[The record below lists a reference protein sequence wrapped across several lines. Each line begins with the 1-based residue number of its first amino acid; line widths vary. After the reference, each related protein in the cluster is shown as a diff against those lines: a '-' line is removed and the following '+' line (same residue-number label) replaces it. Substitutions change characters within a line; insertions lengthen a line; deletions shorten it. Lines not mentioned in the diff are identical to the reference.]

1 MPVQADA
8 VPKDAKSVGDQINRF
23 GSQYAVLCQW
33 AALHDLSDALELA
46 FWTLGLDQHIVA
58 IGNLVNEFHHPES
71 EDILARWRQ
80 TPVIAL
86 LDDLAKAIRQD
97 PLISRQYPALPH
109 SGSASKTKHNY
120 KGSLKEQTFLITLI
134 THPLPGTEQL
144 SEYEL
149 RRALRLWLIVQA
161 ANRVVTDHC
170 LADRNISTAA
180 RFLIADRYQEQW
192 QLVDDVLRRARRY
205 LTPDNWTFERF
216 TDALSLAAEQYKQSH
231 TFGKSGSAFI
241 NAIIEIASGDIKP
254 FTTQRDFPQRHFVH
268 TELTKPNHEPAPFI
282 GVDESS
288 EKVIEVWPS
297 PEGLIDEEADEA
309 IYLLP
314 VDATDTQAQ
323 QELTG
328 RSFYQQQAETSH
340 YLPWSYSKLLPP
352 ECLVVEQWVAQQL
365 NHTDHRERLGGALVW
380 LAIRFSRSLSQV
392 LAMGIRDE
400 VQGEWSLS
408 SNLKQMHRLPPR
420 RRNAWKPNIAAQ
432 AYVAAVHEKQCI
444 GLIPEVRE
452 ALLISDQR
460 LPTQASSLVELW
472 QSASPAQKI
481 EVWFNECMSKA
492 CPRVTSGKLSEVWGQ
507 SVFDASGNHHFAR
520 MLTAHPNSALPGA
533 CSYASWDVE
542 AIEQGL
548 ALPYQIQGAETL
560 QSTNQGSLLVPLE
573 TQLNRVISEATQQL
587 KETLEGND
595 LVRLHNQWTCY
606 CVMALYAAT
615 GSRYLKDP
623 FESTRFFNHGLP
635 AVFVNDKAEGSGVR
649 NGRMVPLA
657 DKVIKFVEAYL
668 SYLQRLAEHL
678 LSTHPAIS
686 SRINTLLELPVKAE
700 QPLFFL
706 LDESLNWHSM
716 SATDLPGASLFD
728 WPLPPNLFRHRLA
741 QQLPLLGVDNEVVDG
756 WLGHAEKSVATYGD
770 TSARCW
776 LDDWTAYRAEVN
788 KLFERLSFDLLVPPV
803 SLPVAPLVHG
813 LPTTPSRVFGQRL
826 REKNRR
832 LATRNVIRAALND
845 IELFLKGRDIA
856 TLSADEIN
864 QLGRQMLLQHGKTP
878 YPSAALRFSVLTRLL
893 ERHESP
899 HRHAFQRRYIPV
911 LPEKTLIQEH
921 APVYA
926 TLMTQLMQWA
936 TKVRP
941 YATRAHCSK
950 RQALALGAVLLCI
963 EKRISYTRLLNDVCQ
978 GDNFRLLYH
987 RKTYYVEYNEQL
999 DSTDWQAHV
1008 QRHRVSYHVASLL
1021 SYGQQLAS
1029 KKALDDPWSTPKQ
1042 APPLPKEFIQSC
1054 ESQECITIQQVLGQ
1068 AAAIVDQ
1075 ANLLGLPGVVA
1086 SALAGRIVATS
1097 LPMQAYIRMVHGK
1110 SLIFPPPIVNTEYS
1124 EFPTT
1129 LPALLRAS
1137 GDKYDLQQQAV
1148 LLFKEV
1154 KQILDGYTKL
1164 QAKITAKSLEQLVT
1178 QRNGKVSSAIML
1190 LVIWIAAVIRS
1201 GKGRAGR
1208 RFKPFESSSLHRYWG
1223 ALRKLFEEL
1232 AYGVDLLTLSSEEV
1246 TAFYAGL
1253 IDYQETQL
1261 SDMSYFSHRLRSFH
1275 RVVASLG
1282 VEEPDWNELP
1292 VAEQGRHVRAEMLS
1306 EREYLAALKR
1316 IGATQRAPDIAC
1328 VLQFILLCAYRFGLR
1343 LDEARGLLRRDW
1355 CEAHGY
1361 NWILVRNNRYRT
1373 LKSEASRRAVPL
1385 LFSLDAIEQRTINE
1399 VINRHDALLGGE
1411 TSMPMLGEM
1420 RDGKVDIA
1428 LSASAISAAEIDML
1442 RHVSGSPTLS
1452 LHHARHA
1459 FYNIMAASLLQL
1471 NTPVATKITKH
1482 TDRAYLRQTVMGQQY
1497 HCSRRVMMG
1506 LARLMGHRQP
1516 TTGLLNYHHLILE
1529 WADKLTPI
1537 KGTNG
1542 SILKEAIKPQD
1553 FKCYTPAAVLPQELL
1568 LFSDPTPYLLMK
1580 ALRLGAL
1587 RQNVRRA
1594 GEALGLSPEHA
1605 AILEGLVKAAE
1616 SNMRFNVR
1624 GQDQWVMSQDYPL
1637 GLLRSINDAAWNRLL
1652 EHASEINVETL
1663 VTTSELELH
1672 EVACQVGRHR
1682 HLLMSEA
1689 RHVAAIALTIKVFKV
1704 SPSNYVIAGKN
1715 CSDDVKSMLRSYGL
1729 NEISETGV
1737 QLDMFEVVK
1746 SGREMKYQQY
1756 AGLLLT
1762 KNESDVVRN
1771 RYELAVA
1778 YLVTATC
1785 LYVKGR
1791 GFKVS

>member
-1 MPVQADA
+1 MVEHTFA
-8 VPKDAKSVGDQINRF
+8 VKRDDISTGKQIARF
-23 GSQYAVLCQW
+23 GHPYRDICQW
-33 AALHDLSDALELA
+33 AAQHDLSDALELA
-46 FWTLGLDQHIVA
+46 FWTLGLDHQVVA

-71 EDILARWRQ
+71 KDILARWRQ
-80 TPVIAL
+80 NPTLAS

-97 PLISRQYPALPH
+97 PLINLQYPAFPH
-109 SGSASKTKHNY
+109 AGDATKTKNTY

-134 THPLPGTEQL
+134 TYPLPGAEQS
-144 SEYEL
+144 SEYVL
-149 RRALRLWLIVQA
+149 RRALRLWLIAQA
-161 ANRVVTDHC
+161 ANRVVTEHC

-180 RFLIADRYQEQW
+180 RFLIADRYQAQW

-205 LTPDNWTFERF
+205 LTPDTWTFERF

-231 TFGKSGSAFI
+231 TFGKSGTAFI
-241 NAIIEIASGDIKP
+241 NAIIEIASGDTKA
-254 FTTQRDFPQRHFVH
+254 FTTQRDFPPQPFVH
-268 TELTKPNHEPAPFI
+268 AELSAPISEPTPLI
-282 GVDESS
+282 SLDESS
-288 EKVIEVWPS
+288 EQFIEVCPN
-297 PEGLIDEEADEA
+297 PAGLLDEEADEA

-352 ECLVVEQWVAQQL
+352 ERLLIEQWLAQQL
-365 NHTDHRERLGGALVW
+365 KHTDQRERLGGALVW

-392 LAMGIRDE
+392 LSMGIGDE
-400 VQGEWSLS
+400 AQGEWSLA
-408 SNLKQMHRLPPR
+408 SNLKQMVRLSPR
-420 RRNAWKPNIAAQ
+420 RRNAWKPDIAAQ
-432 AYVAAVHEKQCI
+432 PYVAAVQEKQCV

-452 ALLISDQR
+452 TLVISSQP
-460 LPTQASSLVELW
+460 LSTQASLAELW
-472 QSASPAQKI
+472 QSVSPAQKI
-481 EVWFNECMSKA
+481 EVWFNERMRIA

-533 CSYASWDVE
+533 CSYASWDIE

-548 ALPYQIQGAETL
+548 ALPYQFQGAETL

-573 TQLNRVISEATQQL
+573 AQLNRAINEATQQL

-595 LVRLHNQWTCY
+595 LVRLHNQWTSY

-623 FESTRFFNHGLP
+623 FESPRFFNHDLP
-635 AVFVNDKAEGSGVR
+635 AMFINDKAEGSGVR

-657 DKVIKFVEAYL
+657 DKAIKFVEAYL
-668 SYLQRLAEHL
+668 SYLQRLAKHL

-686 SRINTLLELPVKAE
+686 SRINTLLELPAKAE

-716 SATDLPGASLFD
+716 SATDLPGATLFD

-776 LDDWTAYRAEVN
+776 MDDWTAYRKEVN
-788 KLFERLSFDLLVPPV
+788 ELFERLSFDLLAPPA
-803 SLPVAPLVHG
+803 SLPIAAVSSLRDSA
-813 LPTTPSRVFGQRL
+813 TSSRAFGQRL

-832 LATRNVIRAALND
+832 LATRNAIRAALND
-845 IELFLKGRDIA
+845 IELFLKGRDMA

-864 QLGRQMLLQHGKTP
+864 QLGRQMLLQQGKTP

-899 HRHAFQRRYIPV
+899 HRHAFQRRYIPM
-911 LPEKTLIQEH
+911 LPEKTLIHEH
-921 APVYA
+921 APAYA
-926 TLMTQLMQWA
+926 ALMTQLTHWA
-936 TKVRP
+936 STMRP
-941 YATRAHCSK
+941 YATRTHCSK
-950 RQALALGAVLLCI
+950 RQALALGALLLCI
-963 EKRISYTRLLNDVCQ
+963 EKRICYMRLLKDVCQ
-978 GDNFRLLYH
+978 GDNFRLIYH
-987 RKTYYVEYNEQL
+987 RKTYYLEYSEQL
-999 DSTDWQAHV
+999 DSTSWQAPI
-1008 QRHRVSYHVASLL
+1008 QRHTVSYHVASLL
-1021 SYGQQLAS
+1021 THGQRLTS
-1029 KKALDDPWSTPKQ
+1029 TKALDDPWTIPKQ
-1042 APPLPKEFIQSC
+1042 APPLPEALIQCC
-1054 ESQECITIQQVLGQ
+1054 ESQECITIQQILGQ

-1075 ANLLGLPGVVA
+1075 ANLLRLPGVVA
-1086 SALAGRIVATS
+1086 GALAGRIVATS
-1097 LPMQAYIRMVHGK
+1097 LPMQAHIRMVHGK
-1110 SLIFPPPIVNTEYS
+1110 SLMFPPSAVNTEDLELS
-1124 EFPTT
+1124 TA
-1129 LPALLRAS
+1129 LPALLRAN
-1137 GDKYDLQQQAV
+1137 GDKHELQQQAV

-1154 KQILDGYTKL
+1154 KQILDGYTKP

-1208 RFKPFESSSLHRYWG
+1208 RFKPFESSSIHRYWG

-1232 AYGVDLLTLSSEEV
+1232 AYGVDLIALGSEEI

-1275 RVVASLG
+1275 RVAASLG
-1282 VEEPDWNELP
+1282 VEEPDWDELP

-1306 EREYLAALKR
+1306 EREYLETLKR
-1316 IGATQRAPDIAC
+1316 IEASQRDPDIAC
-1328 VLQFILLCAYRFGLR
+1328 LLQFVLLCAYRFGLR

-1355 CEAHGY
+1355 CESHGY
-1361 NWILVRNNRYRT
+1361 CWVLIRNNRYRT

-1385 LFSLDAIEQRTINE
+1385 LFPLDATEQRTLNA
-1399 VINRHDALLGGE
+1399 VLNRHDALLGGE
-1411 TSMPMLGEM
+1411 ASLPLLGEI
-1420 RDGKVDIA
+1420 RNGKVEVA
-1428 LSASAISAAEIDML
+1428 LSATAISAAEIDAL

-1459 FYNIMAASLLQL
+1459 FYNITAASLLQL
-1471 NTPVATKITKH
+1471 NTPVATKITQH
-1482 TDRAYLRQTVMGQQY
+1482 IDSANIRQMVMGQQHY
-1497 HCSRRVMMG
+1497 CSRRVMMG

-1516 TTGLLNYHHLILE
+1516 STGLLNYNHLILE
-1529 WADKLTPI
+1529 WADALTPV

-1553 FKCYTPAAVLPQELL
+1553 FKRYTPAAVLPQGLP
-1568 LFSDPTPYLLMK
+1568 LFNDPTPHLLMK

-1587 RQNVRRA
+1587 RQNVRRSS
-1594 GEALGLSPEHA
+1594 EALGLSPVHA
-1605 AILEGLVKAAE
+1605 AILEGVIQEAE
-1616 SNMRFNVR
+1616 SNMRFKIR
-1624 GQDQWVMSQDYPL
+1624 GKDQWITSQEYPL
-1637 GLLRSINDAAWNRLL
+1637 GLLRSISDAAWDRLL
-1652 EHASEINVETL
+1652 EHAKKIDGETL
-1663 VTTSELELH
+1663 TINGALELSEL
-1672 EVACQVGRHR
+1672 ACQVGRHR
-1682 HLLMSEA
+1682 HLLMSET
-1689 RHVAAIALTIKVFKV
+1689 RHVAVIALTVKAFKV
-1704 SPSNYVIAGKN
+1704 SSSNYVIVGKN
-1715 CSDDVKSMLRSYGL
+1715 CSDDVKRMLHSYGL
-1729 NEISETGV
+1729 KEISDTGV

-1746 SGREMKYQQY
+1746 GGREMKYQQY
-1756 AGLLLT
+1756 AGLLLG
-1762 KNESDVVRN
+1762 KNERDIVRN

-1778 YLVTATC
+1778 YIVTATY
-1785 LYVKGR
+1785 LYMNKR
-1791 GFKVS
+1791 

>member
-1 MPVQADA
+1 MVAYTTA
-8 VPKDAKSVGDQINRF
+8 VKNDAKSTDNQIARF
-23 GSQYAVLCQW
+23 GHPYRDICQW
-33 AALHDLSDALELA
+33 AAQHDLSDALELA
-46 FWTLGLDQHIVA
+46 FWTLGLDHQIVA
-58 IGNLVNEFHHPES
+58 IGNLVSEFHHPES
-71 EDILARWRQ
+71 KDILARWRQ
-80 TPVIAL
+80 NPTLAS

-97 PLISRQYPALPH
+97 PLINRQYPAFLH
-109 SGSASKTKHNY
+109 AGDATKTKHIY

-134 THPLPGTEQL
+134 TYPLPGAEQS
-144 SEYEL
+144 SEYVL
-149 RRALRLWLIVQA
+149 RRALRLWLVAQA
-161 ANRVVTDHC
+161 ANRVVTEHC

-180 RFLIADRYQEQW
+180 RFLIADRYQAQW

-205 LTPDNWTFERF
+205 LTPDNWAFERF

-231 TFGKSGSAFI
+231 TFGKSGTAFI

-254 FTTQRDFPQRHFVH
+254 FTTQRDFTPQPFVH
-268 TELTKPNHEPAPFI
+268 AELSAPISEPAPLISFN
-282 GVDESS
+282 ESS
-288 EKVIEVWPS
+288 EQLIEVYPS
-297 PEGLIDEEADEA
+297 PEDSADEEADEA

-328 RSFYQQQAETSH
+328 RSFYHQQAETSH

-352 ECLVVEQWVAQQL
+352 ERLLIEQWIAQQL
-365 NHTDHRERLGGALVW
+365 NHTDQRERLGGALVW

-392 LAMGIRDE
+392 LAMKVGDD
-400 VQGEWSLS
+400 VQGEWSLFS
-408 SNLKQMHRLPPR
+408 SLQQMHRLSPR
-420 RRNAWKPNIAAQ
+420 RRNAWQPDIATQ
-432 AYVAAVHEKQCI
+432 PYIAAVHETQCV
-444 GLIPEVRE
+444 GLDTEVIT
-452 ALLISDQR
+452 ALVRGRQR
-460 LPTQASSLVELW
+460 LPTPTSLAELW
-472 QSASPAQKI
+472 QSVSPSQKI
-481 EVWFNECMSKA
+481 EVWFNEHMSGV
-492 CPRVTSGKLSEVWGQ
+492 CPRVTSGRLAEAWGQ
-507 SVFDASGNHHFAR
+507 TVFDAFGNHHFAR

-533 CSYASWDVE
+533 CSYASWDIN

-548 ALPYQIQGAETL
+548 ALPYQLQGSKTL

-573 TQLNRVISEATQQL
+573 AELNRAIREATQQL

-595 LVRLHNQWTCY
+595 LVRLHNQWTSY

-623 FESTRFFNHGLP
+623 FESPRFFNHDLP
-635 AVFVNDKAEGSGVR
+635 AVFINDKAEGSGVR

-657 DKVIKFVEAYL
+657 DKAIKFVEAYL

-686 SRINTLLELPVKAE
+686 SRINTLLELPAKAE

-706 LDESLNWHSM
+706 LDDSLNWHSM
-716 SATDLPGASLFD
+716 SATDLPGATLFD

-776 LDDWTAYRAEVN
+776 MDDWTAYRKEVN
-788 KLFERLSFDLLVPPV
+788 ELFERLSFDLLVPPAT
-803 SLPVAPLVHG
+803 LPVSTVSSLRDSMPF
-813 LPTTPSRVFGQRL
+813 SRMFGQRL

-832 LATRNVIRAALND
+832 LATRSIIRAALND

-856 TLSADEIN
+856 TLPANEIN
-864 QLGRQMLLQHGKTP
+864 QLGRHMLLQQGKTP

-899 HRHAFQRRYIPV
+899 HRHAFQRRYIPM
-911 LPEKTLIQEH
+911 LPEKTLIHEH
-921 APVYA
+921 APAYA
-926 TLMTQLMQWA
+926 TLMAQLMQWA
-936 TKVRP
+936 MDIRP
-941 YATRAHCSK
+941 YATRTHCSK
-950 RQALALGAVLLCI
+950 RQALALGALLLCI
-963 EKRISYTRLLNDVCQ
+963 EKRISYTRLLEDVCL

-987 RKTYYVEYNEQL
+987 RKAYYLEYSEQL
-999 DSTDWQAHV
+999 DSTDWQAPV
-1008 QRHRVSYHVASLL
+1008 QRHKVSYHVASLL
-1021 SYGQQLAS
+1021 SYGQQLTS
-1029 KKALDDPWSTPKQ
+1029 TKALDDLWSTPTQ
-1042 APPLPKEFIQSC
+1042 APPLTEAFIQSV
-1054 ESQECITIQQVLGQ
+1054 ESKECITVKQILGQ

-1075 ANLLGLPGVVA
+1075 ANLLELPGVVA
-1086 SALAGRIVATS
+1086 GALAGRIVATS
-1097 LPMQAYIRMVHGK
+1097 LPMQAHIRIVHGK
-1110 SLIFPPPIVNTEYS
+1110 SLVFPPPIVNTEGS
-1124 EFPTT
+1124 KPPIT

-1137 GDKYDLQQQAV
+1137 GDKYELQQQAV

-1154 KQILDGYTKL
+1154 KQLLDAYAKP

-1178 QRNGKVSSAIML
+1178 QRNGKVNSAIML

-1201 GKGRAGR
+1201 GKGQAGR
-1208 RFKPFESSSLHRYWG
+1208 RFKPFESSSIQRYWG

-1232 AYGVDLLTLSSEEV
+1232 AYGVDLMTLGSEEV

-1253 IDYQETQL
+1253 IDYQEFQL

-1275 RVVASLG
+1275 RVAASYG
-1282 VEEPDWNELP
+1282 VEEPDWDELA
-1292 VAEQGRHVRAEMLS
+1292 VAEQGRHVRAEILS
-1306 EREYLAALKR
+1306 EREYLETLKR
-1316 IGATQRAPDIAC
+1316 IEASQRDSDIKC
-1328 VLQFILLCAYRFGLR
+1328 LLQFVLLCAYRFGLR

-1355 CEAHGY
+1355 CTSHGY
-1361 NWILVRNNRYRT
+1361 SWVLVRNNRYRT

-1385 LFSLDAIEQRTINE
+1385 LFSLDAIEQRTIHA
-1399 VINRHDALLGGE
+1399 VLNRHDALLGGE
-1411 TSMPMLGEM
+1411 ASMPLLGEM
-1420 RDGKVDIA
+1420 RDGKVAAA

-1442 RHVSGSPTLS
+1442 RHVSGSPALS

-1459 FYNIMAASLLQL
+1459 FYNITAAALLQL
-1471 NTPVATKITKH
+1471 NTPVAIKITQH
-1482 TDRAYLRQTVMGQQY
+1482 VDSAHLRQMVMGQQH

-1516 TTGLLNYHHLILE
+1516 ATGLLNYNHLTLE
-1529 WADKLTPI
+1529 WADALTPV

-1553 FKCYTPAAVLPQELL
+1553 FKRYTPAAVPHHERS
-1568 LFSDPTPYLLMK
+1568 LFNDPTPYLLMK

-1587 RQNVRRA
+1587 RQSVRRA
-1594 GEALGLSPEHA
+1594 GEALELSPLHA
-1605 AILEGLVKAAE
+1605 ALLEDVVKAAE
-1616 SNMRFNVR
+1616 NNMRFKVR
-1624 GQDQWVMSQDYPL
+1624 GQDQWVTSQDYPL
-1637 GLLRSINDAAWNRLL
+1637 GLLRSISDAAWDRLL
-1652 EHASEINVETL
+1652 EHTKAIDSETL
-1663 VTTSELELH
+1663 TIREVLELD
-1672 EVACQVGRHR
+1672 ELACQVGRHR

-1689 RHVAAIALTIKVFKV
+1689 RHVAIIARTVKAFNVAK
-1704 SPSNYVIAGKN
+1704 SNYEIVGKN
-1715 CSDDVKSMLRSYGL
+1715 CSDDIRRMLIAYGL
-1729 NEISETGV
+1729 KETSDVGV

-1746 SGREMKYQQY
+1746 VGREMKYQQY

-1778 YLVTATC
+1778 YLVTATY
-1785 LYVKGR
+1785 LYVKGK
-1791 GFKVS
+1791 GFNVS